1 MYIYIYQKKCIYMC
15 VCMLRYI
22 ATGYPAQI
30 SMPKRDTLLI
40 VEGSGH

>member
-1 MYIYIYQKKCIYMC
+1 MC
-15 VCMLRYI
+15 MFRYI
-22 ATGYPAQI
+22 ATGYQAQI